1 MTSQAGRLR
10 SSPRPTPGRVAAG
23 RESSLDTGR
32 SGESATADE
41 SDTIADPM
49 SRPPRNRLSY
59 RDVGVD
65 IGRGRDLVARIRGI
79 ADNTPRAGVVAGLG
93 GFGALFEPPLHHYRD
108 PVLVSGADGVG
119 TKIKLAIA
127 RNRHDTIGI
136 DLVAMCVN
144 DIVTHGAE
152 PMFFLDYFATGRL
165 DVDVAERVVA
175 GIGRGCTLAGA
186 ALVGGETAEMPGMY
200 ADGDYDLAGFC
211 VGIAERGALLGDARV
226 VCGDRIVA
234 IASSG
239 PHANGYSLIR
249 GIVEASGEDLDR
261 TWGGMRLVDALLAPT
276 RIYAASVLPLT
287 RDGGVHA
294 IAHVTGGG
302 IVENL
307 PRVLPSGTR
316 AVIDASSWSRPAI
329 FEWIQD
335 TGGVAEDEMWR
346 TFNCGVGML
355 LVTARDATRTLVGTL
370 EANGEHAWVAGRVEA
385 GGDGDAAPEVRF
397 E

>member
-1 MTSQAGRLR
+1 MSH
-10 SSPRPTPGRVAAG
+10 SSRKP
-23 RESSLDTGR
+23 
-32 SGESATADE
+32 
-41 SDTIADPM
+41 
-49 SRPPRNRLSY
+49 LSY
-59 RDVGVD
+59 RDAGVD
-65 IGRGRDLVARIRGI
+65 IDRGHHLVERIRGI
-79 ADNTPRAGVVAGLG
+79 ADNTPREGVIAGLG
-93 GFGALFEPPLHHYRD
+93 GFGALFEPPLHRYRD

-165 DVDVAERVVA
+165 DMGIAEQVVA
-175 GIGRGCTLAGA
+175 GIGRGCALAGT

-211 VGIAERGALLGDARV
+211 VGIVERGAIIDGSGVTPGDQ
-226 VCGDRIVA
+226 IVA

-239 PHANGYSLIR
+239 PHSNGYSLIR
-249 GIVEASGEDLDR
+249 RVLDTSGEDLDR
-261 TWGGMRLVDALLAPT
+261 TVGGMRLGDALLAPT
-276 RIYAASVLPLT
+276 RIYAASVLPLA
-287 RDGGVHA
+287 RAGDVHA

-307 PRVLPSGTR
+307 PRVLPPGTR
-316 AVIDASSWSRPAI
+316 AVIDASSWPRPAI
-329 FEWIQD
+329 FDWIRD
-335 TGGVAEDEMWR
+335 TGSIAEDEMWR
-346 TFNCGVGML
+346 TFNCGAGML
-355 LVTARDATRTLVGTL
+355 LVAARDSAGTLVDTL
-370 EANGEHAWVAGRVEA
+370 EASGEHAWVAGRIDE
-385 GGDGDAAPEVRF
+385 GEGAPEVRI